1 MTEASRIIAVVIV
14 VGTAFVASF
23 AFFVSTAAV
32 GG

>member
-14 VGTAFVASF
+14 VGTAFVESF
-23 AFFVSTAAV
+23 AFVVSTAAV